1 MHLHIESMAGE
12 MEEKKGGR
20 KGKGGKGKGRGKGK
34 GKGGEKDWAREVEK
48 MMEQGHKD
56 AEEAWSRVTKEEGL
70 GYKLFKQIWTEKEP
84 DAAEE

>member
-1 MHLHIESMAGE
+1 

-20 KGKGGKGKGRGKGK
+20 KGKGGKGKG
-34 GKGGEKDWAREVEK
+34 EKDWARRVEK

-56 AEEAWSRVTKEEGL
+56 AEEAWSRVTKEEGM